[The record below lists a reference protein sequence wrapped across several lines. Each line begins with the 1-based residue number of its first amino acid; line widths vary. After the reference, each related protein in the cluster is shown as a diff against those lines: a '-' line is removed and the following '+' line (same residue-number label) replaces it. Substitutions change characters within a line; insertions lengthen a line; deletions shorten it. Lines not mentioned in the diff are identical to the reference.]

1 MATGTS
7 TAPKVNAT
15 VVTIAAV
22 TAVAFWSLKPVFIS
36 IIGDRGD
43 FAEVYVMAGM
53 ISVIVSAIGALV
65 LGRTTI
71 AVLRGGRASLSGAAT
86 AATSGFFLALW
97 YYGFY
102 RALYGASKVDATI
115 IAFTWPLIAVI
126 AMRVFSPTTAH
137 KLSWNEWLMLL
148 ASFVGVTAIGMSSAG
163 ATQTTTGSSGEIVWA
178 VVAALGS
185 GLYLPFAINATQS
198 FGRLVDSRPVAT
210 FYAVSVANA
219 TAFAAVVVA
228 LQVTGRPL
236 HFDSFDSE
244 VLLVC
249 ALIGIGTYLVAE
261 IAWTWAFQEYKSL
274 TLSSLPYFSPAV
286 SVVLLYLLFE
296 EPVRPIATVGLV
308 LVLLSNLILH
318 MRTGRRTR
326 TPPPVG
332 GAG

>member
-1 MATGTS
+1 MATGTAS
-7 TAPKVNAT
+7 TPKVNVTA
-15 VVTIAAV
+15 VTIAAV

-43 FAEVYVMAGM
+43 FAEVYVMAGT
-53 ISVIVSAIGALV
+53 ISVIVSAAGTLV
-65 LGRTTI
+65 LGRQTV
-71 AVLRGGRASLSGAAT
+71 AVVRGGRESLSGAAS

-102 RALYGASKVDATI
+102 RALYAASKVDATI

-126 AMRVFSPTTAH
+126 AMRVFSPTTAR

-148 ASFVGVTAIGMSSAG
+148 ASFVGVAAIGVSSAG
-163 ATQTTTGSSGEIVWA
+163 ATQTTTGASGEIVWA
-178 VVAALGS
+178 FVAAIGS
-185 GLYLPFAINATQS
+185 GLYLPFAINATRS
-198 FGRLVDSRPVAT
+198 FGRLVESRPVAT

-219 TAFAAVVVA
+219 TAFAAVLVA

-236 HFDSFDSE
+236 AFDAFDAE

-296 EPVRPIATVGLV
+296 EPVRPIAVVGLV
-308 LVLLSNLILH
+308 LVLVSNLILH
-318 MRTGRRTR
+318 VRNGRRTR
-326 TPPPVG
+326 TTLPVG
-332 GAG
+332 GAE